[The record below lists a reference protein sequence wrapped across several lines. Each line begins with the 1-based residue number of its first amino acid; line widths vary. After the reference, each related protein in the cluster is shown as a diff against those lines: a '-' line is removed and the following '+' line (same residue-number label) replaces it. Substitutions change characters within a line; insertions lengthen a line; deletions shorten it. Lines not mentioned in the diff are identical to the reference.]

1 MSEQRKSGTKQMSF
15 AQVEYGAKKKLTRRD
30 IFLAK
35 METVV
40 PWGRLHDGAPRA
52 RQRPAS
58 GATGEEMPL
67 RTQNPEAAVT
77 KRPRTLPLNRPAPT
91 TVN

>member
-1 MSEQRKSGTKQMSF
+1 MSF

-40 PWGRLHDGAPRA
+40 PWARLEAHD
-52 RQRPAS
+52 
-58 GATGEEMPL
+58 L
-67 RTQNPEAAVT
+67 TQAMLKEI
-77 KRPRTLPLNRPAPT
+77 RS
-91 TVN
+91 